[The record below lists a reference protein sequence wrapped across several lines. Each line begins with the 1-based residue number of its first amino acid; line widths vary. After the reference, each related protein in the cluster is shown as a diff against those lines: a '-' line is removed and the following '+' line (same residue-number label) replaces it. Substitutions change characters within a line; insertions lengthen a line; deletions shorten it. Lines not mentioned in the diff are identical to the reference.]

1 MLLAARRS
9 LPPSEIRK
17 ALTDATYRAYEKRL
31 LKEVKGGPIPQHVA
45 VIMDGNRRFA
55 ESLGLVH
62 TAGHERGRDTLEEL
76 LDWCLDLGIHVL
88 TVYAFSTENLSRSK
102 EEVDELMRLFEV
114 NFRKAAED
122 ERVHRHRIRLKA
134 FGQIEMLP
142 KGVQDAIRYAEERTA
157 SYDGYRFNIAIAY
170 GGREEI
176 LQAIRALAQEAMDGK
191 VAPKDITE
199 EVFSKHLYTYG
210 LPDPD
215 LILRT
220 SGEAR
225 ISNFL
230 LWQLAY
236 SELYFSDV
244 YWPGFRKVDFLRA
257 IRAYQQRHRR
267 YGK

>member
-1 MLLAARRS
+1 MVRLT
-9 LPPSEIRK
+9 EIRK
-17 ALTDATYRAYEKRL
+17 ALSEATYRAYENRL
-31 LKEVKGGPIPQHVA
+31 MKEIKGGPIPEHVA

-55 ESLGLVH
+55 ESLGLLDL
-62 TAGHERGRDTLEEL
+62 AGHQAGRETLEEML
-76 LDWCLDLGIHVL
+76 EWCLELGVRVL
-88 TVYAFSTENLSRSK
+88 TVYAFSTENLRRDP
-102 EEVDELMRLFEV
+102 EEVEELMHLFAV
-114 NFRKAAED
+114 NFHRAADD
-122 ERVHRHRIRLKA
+122 ERVHRHRIRIKA
-134 FGQIEMLP
+134 FGQMELLP
-142 KGVQDAIRYAEERTA
+142 KEVVEAIRHAEQRTA
-157 SYDGYRFNIAIAY
+157 GYDAYRFNIAIAY

-176 LQAIRALAQEAMDGK
+176 LQAIRRIAQDAKDGK
-191 VAPKDITE
+191 VDPAKVDE
-199 EVFSKHLYTYG
+199 ETFSGYLYTYG

-257 IRAYQQRHRR
+257 IRAYQMRGRR
-267 YGK
+267 FGK

>member
-1 MLLAARRS
+1 M
-9 LPPSEIRK
+9 RK
-17 ALTDATYRAYEKRL
+17 ALTDATYRAYENRL
-31 LKEVKGGPIPQHVA
+31 MKEIKGGPIPEHVA

-55 ESLGLVH
+55 ESLGLLSMS
-62 TAGHERGRDTLEEL
+62 GHVAGRDTLEEML
-76 LDWCLDLGIHVL
+76 EWCLELGVHVL
-88 TVYAFSTENLSRSK
+88 TVYAFSTENLKRDPK
-102 EEVDELMRLFEV
+102 EVAELMRLFAV
-114 NFRKAAED
+114 NFHKAADD
-122 ERVHRHRIRLKA
+122 ERVHRHRIRIKA
-134 FGQIEMLP
+134 FGQMELLP
-142 KGVQDAIRYAEERTA
+142 KEVVEAIRHAEARTA
-157 SYDGYRFNIAIAY
+157 AYDDYRFNIAIAY

-176 LQAIRALAQEAMDGK
+176 LQAIRRISQDAKDGK
-191 VAPKDITE
+191 VDPAGIDEPT
-199 EVFSKHLYTYG
+199 FSGYLYTYG

-257 IRAYQQRHRR
+257 IRAYQMRERR